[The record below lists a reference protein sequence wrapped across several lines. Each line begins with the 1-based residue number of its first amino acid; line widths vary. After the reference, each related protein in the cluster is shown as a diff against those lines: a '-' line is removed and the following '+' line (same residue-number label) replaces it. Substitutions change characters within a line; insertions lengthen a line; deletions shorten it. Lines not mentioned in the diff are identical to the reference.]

1 MYLGNFRIRDYDM
14 KPGNLV
20 CYNAAGM
27 KKKTLGLVV
36 ENASL
41 PAHTY
46 GPTRPHVLIQWC
58 VVGEYMPRR
67 SYHRME
73 TPHVEYGTPISS
85 GELVW
90 HESGEWFEVV
100 S

>member
-46 GPTRPHVLIQWC
+46 GPT
-58 VVGEYMPRR
+58 
-67 SYHRME
+67 
-73 TPHVEYGTPISS
+73 
-85 GELVW
+85 
-90 HESGEWFEVV
+90 
-100 S
+100 